1 MSASPL
7 AATSHREDNA
17 DAPNDTV
24 SLAIAPWLREARPDT
39 IAELE
44 EAYRLAVSLTD
55 SRLLELLALRIA
67 SLLGYPRTRAP
78 WVSCASLP
86 DAVIERLPSWP
97 EDPLFTERE
106 RDCLSFTEGFV
117 MDVAGI
123 TDTDA
128 AVVRR
133 HFDDR
138 SFLALVTAIYLTE
151 YTLRLQ
157 FVAERL
163 AGAQ

>member
-1 MSASPL
+1 MTTTRMSDGS
-7 AATSHREDNA
+7 
-17 DAPNDTV
+17 V
-24 SLAIAPWLREARPDT
+24 SLVIASWLRKTRPEA

-55 SRLLELLALRIA
+55 PRLLELLALRMA

-78 WVSCASLP
+78 WVSRADLP
-86 DAVIERLPSWP
+86 DAVIERLSRWP

-106 RDCLSFTEGFV
+106 RDCLAFAEGFV

-123 TDTDA
+123 TDCDA
-128 AVVRR
+128 AAVRR
-133 HFDDR
+133 HFDDT
-138 SFLALVTAIYLTE
+138 SFHALVTAIYLTE

-157 FVAERL
+157 IVADCL
-163 AGAQ
+163 AAAQ